1 MSMEKMDYFPGTK
14 WILVKDT
21 DGITRSNMRS
31 MLEQV
36 GYKVCLADND
46 DEVIDC
52 YKEAQRCGY
61 PFDAVIVD
69 LHVPK
74 SQSDQE
80 IIKRLIECDPG
91 VKVIAT
97 SGTGAD
103 VFTADLEYLG
113 FKGVLKRPL
122 TCGSLEQTVHSVIN
136 TESRYQ

>member
-1 MSMEKMDYFPGTK
+1 M
-14 WILVKDT
+14 DT
-21 DGITRSNMRS
+21 DDIARSNMRS

-52 YKEAQRCGY
+52 YIEAQRCGY

-69 LHVPK
+69 LPVPK
-74 SQSDQE
+74 DQSDPE
-80 IIKRLIECDPG
+80 IIIKRLIECDPD
-91 VKVIAT
+91 VKVIAK

-103 VFTADLEYLG
+103 VFSADLENLG
-113 FKGVLKRPL
+113 FKGILKRPL
-122 TCGSLEQTVHSVIN
+122 TSGSLEQTVHSVIN